1 MKAIVITGANGVF
14 SGGFDI
20 SKFQDGGADEDLS
33 SNVNKAFLDLVETGP
48 KPTVAAVSKI
58 ALGGG
63 CELAVSC
70 NARVAT
76 PGLPPPYMS
85 RSRLH
90 SVATCR
96 PITVG
101 SRAGTKIGLP
111 ELQLGIIPG
120 FGGTQRLPRLVGLQQ
135 AVMMMLTSQP
145 ISAEKGMQAGLIDVV
160 VPPANLLP
168 KARALALD
176 IANLRTA
183 RKITI
188 DHTAKLESLAEA
200 EAILRFARDE
210 ATKRAGLH
218 APQLPMCTAACTTL
232 EQQHTSMTVLLQ
244 LPSTLI
250 RMVTRSA
257 LELACCTCSLD
268 QALTASSPVHTMQR
282 SIEPPLT
289 SCLSSSMRLHVGPP
303 LACINSTTSA

>member
-1 MKAIVITGANGVF
+1 MARRRVAVLRELFDHLKRCQTSPEVKAIVITGANGVF

-48 KPTVAAVSKI
+48 KPTVAALSKI

-76 PGLPPPYMS
+76 PGMQPRHDKNGCANEWELDGGQ
-85 RSRLH
+85 
-90 SVATCR
+90 SV
-96 PITVG
+96 
-101 SRAGTKIGLP
+101 RAGTKIGLP

-135 AVMMMLTSQP
+135 AIMMMLTSQP
-145 ISAEKGMQAGLIDVV
+145 ITADKGMKAGLIDAV
-160 VPPANLLP
+160 VPPADLLP
-168 KARALALD
+168 RARALALD
-176 IANLRTA
+176 MANLRTA

-200 EAILRFARDE
+200 EAILKFARAE
-210 ATKRAGLH
+210 ATKRAGVPAFNSALLSPGPTH
-218 APQLPMCTAACTTL
+218 SWPSCFLTPACSLPMVYIV
-232 EQQHTSMTVLLQ
+232 H
-244 LPSTLI
+244 
-250 RMVTRSA
+250 
-257 LELACCTCSLD
+257 
-268 QALTASSPVHTMQR
+268 QALTRQTLP
-282 SIEPPLT
+282 
-289 SCLSSSMRLHVGPP
+289 
-303 LACINSTTSA
+303 CILRVFPCTITCGLPKQPCTPTAETIFHET